1 MMDDIFLIEQVRS
14 GNKNAFK
21 ILILRYQRMIF
32 SFLSSFRFPSQ
43 VTEDLAQETF
53 LNAYKSISSYDPQKG
68 ASFSTWLFTIAR
80 NQAINVRKRD
90 ILFAEKQQRV
100 IAEHETR
107 TEPSEHK
114 KLELQNLKEVLQ
126 KAIHKL
132 PKQFQ
137 TALVLSYFEE
147 LTLEEIASIEECPV
161 GTIKSRIFRGKKILR
176 NILQKEGVL

>member
-32 SFLSSFRFPSQ
+32 SFLSSFRFPNQ

-53 LNAYKSISSYDPQKG
+53 LKAYKSISSYDPQKG

-90 ILFAEKQQRV
+90 ILLAEKQHQV
-100 IAEHETR
+100 IAEQEIQK
-107 TEPSEHK
+107 ESSEHK
-114 KLELQNLKEVLQ
+114 KLELQNLKKVIQ
-126 KAIHKL
+126 NAIHRL

-137 TALVLSYFEE
+137 TALVLSYFKE
-147 LTLEEIASIEECPV
+147 LTLEEIANIEDCPV

-176 NILQKEGVL
+176 NILQKEGIL

>member
-1 MMDDIFLIEQVRS
+1 MDDNFLIAQVRN

-21 ILILRYQRMIF
+21 IIVLRYQRMIF
-32 SFLSSFRFPSQ
+32 SFLSSFRFPNQ
-43 VTEDLAQETF
+43 VIEDVAQDTF
-53 LNAYKSISSYDPQKG
+53 LKAYRSISSYDPQKG

-90 ILFAEKQQRV
+90 IVSAEKQQQV
-100 IAEHETR
+100 ITEKETHTESIEHR
-107 TEPSEHK
+107 
-114 KLELQNLKEVLQ
+114 KLELQDLKKVIQ
-126 KAIHKL
+126 KAIHRL

-147 LTLEEIASIEECPV
+147 LTLEEIASIENCPV

-176 NILQKEGVL
+176 NMLQKEGVL